1 MIQLNKLA
9 VIGAGT
15 MGRGIAT
22 WFVQQGVFV
31 ELMDTS
37 LVLAKKSL
45 ESIHNSWDK
54 LKKKGKFSA
63 TQTQSFKKNLQA
75 IILENIS
82 TDCDLAIEA
91 VVEDIEIK
99 KELFLKLDKLL
110 HESSIIASNTSSF
123 PISHL
128 SKGVSPGRKKQFVG
142 LHFFNPAPIMKLVE
156 VICPT
161 CVDEQTVNGLISW
174 FSQKGKQPAVCR
186 DRPGFIVNRIARNFY
201 GEALRIA
208 ECDDQKRYK
217 KIDTVLKEVGG
228 FRMGPFELMDLIGID
243 VNLDVTR
250 SVWHAF
256 DEVPRFAPH
265 FLQQEMVKKGRLG
278 KKTGRGFFLYE

>member
-1 MIQLNKLA
+1 MGNINKLA

-15 MGRGIAT
+15 MGQGIAT

-31 ELMDTS
+31 ELVDTS
-37 LVLAKKSL
+37 LNLAQKSQSL
-45 ESIHNSWDK
+45 IFSLWDK
-54 LKKKGKFSA
+54 LEKKGKFTSSDIE
-63 TQTQSFKKNLQA
+63 TFKKNLEVRL
-75 IILENIS
+75 LEDIS
-82 TDCDLAIEA
+82 FDCDLVIEA
-91 VVEDIEIK
+91 IVEDIEIK
-99 KELFLKLDKLL
+99 KNLFTKLDKLL
-110 HESSIIASNTSSF
+110 SESSIIASNTSSF
-123 PISHL
+123 PIFNLSEHL
-128 SKGVSPGRKKQFVG
+128 SLLRKERFVG
-142 LHFFNPAPIMKLVE
+142 LHFFNPAPLMKLVE

-161 CVDEQTVNGLISW
+161 CVLKEIVDGLSNW
-174 FSQKGKQPAVCR
+174 FTSKGKKPAVCQ

-208 ECDDQKRYK
+208 GKDDQKRYR

-250 SVWHAF
+250 SVWNAF

-265 FLQQEMVKKGRLG
+265 FLQKEMVEKGRLG
-278 KKTGRGFFLYE
+278 KKTGRGFYLYE